1 MLPMSVEYLGDP
13 RFKVFK
19 VKLPGSLVH
28 GPLDALVAASEAHVQ
43 RNLPNGWRTNL
54 FSLTKCDVACKDI
67 RGSASFVDPIVAYL
81 SLAMRALY
89 GQQRQITLDRNQ
101 PHILK
106 YSAEAGHTGVELH
119 CDCCDITANLSLS
132 RRNTYTGGGTFI
144 AAMNKVVKL
153 EQGEV
158 LLHPGNLVHSGV
170 PITAGTRYLM
180 VTFAKFK

>member
-1 MLPMSVEYLGDP
+1 MYTSRRIFP
-13 RFKVFK
+13 F
-19 VKLPGSLVH
+19 
-28 GPLDALVAASEAHVQ
+28 SE
-43 RNLPNGWRTNL
+43 N
-54 FSLTKCDVACKDI
+54 K
-67 RGSASFVDPIVAYL
+67 
-81 SLAMRALY
+81 
-89 GQQRQITLDRNQ
+89 Q
-101 PHILK
+101 P
-106 YSAEAGHTGVELH
+106 VELH